1 VGAVEVIKQLWLS
14 EKSFML
20 AERENKLVFLVDRSA
35 NKPTIKR
42 AVEEKYG
49 VKVDRVWTMN
59 TKHGKKA
66 IVKLAEGYSAEEIL
80 IRLGVI

>member
-1 VGAVEVIKQLWLS
+1 MEVIKQLWLS

-49 VKVDRVWTMN
+49 VKVDKVWTMN
-59 TKHGKKA
+59 TKHGKRA

>member
-1 VGAVEVIKQLWLS
+1 MEVIKQLWLS

-20 AERENKLVFLVDRSA
+20 AERENKLVFIVDRSA

-49 VKVDRVWTMN
+49 VKVEKVWTMN

-66 IVKLAEGYSAEEIL
+66 IVKLAEGHSAEEIL

>member
-1 VGAVEVIKQLWLS
+1 VEVIKQLWLS

>member
-1 VGAVEVIKQLWLS
+1 MGAVEVIKQLWLS

>member
-1 VGAVEVIKQLWLS
+1 MEVIKQLWLS

>member
-1 VGAVEVIKQLWLS
+1 MEVIKQLWLS

-49 VKVDRVWTMN
+49 VRVDKVWTMN
-59 TKHGKKA
+59 TKHGKRA